1 MMDEEVIRRFEEILR
16 AREFYVVGKKVARVD
31 ALDAVLGRPM
41 YTSDLLADRPLVVRA
56 VRSPHP
62 HALIKRVDSSASRAA
77 EGVVDVI
84 THKEIPGANLAGS
97 LTPDRP
103 LLAVDRV
110 RHFGEAVALIV
121 GVSEEAAEE
130 GVRRFRVEY
139 EPVPAVFDPV
149 EALDPRAPKVQ
160 EQGNL
165 VNHVKIRK
173 GNVEEGFA
181 RSDVVVRNEFR
192 TPFMDGLPIE
202 IEVAYAYPDLDG
214 GVTCIAS
221 MQNPFDVHARVSA
234 ILGIPPEK
242 VRVVQAATGGGFG
255 PKSDESPIDVA
266 AYASLAAVR
275 NGRPALATFT
285 REEAM
290 AVQTKRHRFVIVN
303 ETGATSDGR
312 LTAWRSTLYADTGAY
327 ISKGHL
333 VIQRATFHCTG
344 PYEVP
349 NVWADGY
356 AVLTNNTVAG
366 STRGFG
372 APQAL
377 FAAEVQMDILAK
389 RLEMDPFELRAK
401 NALRPGSLTA
411 TSQRIDDDGLVRCIE
426 RARSLSRWSE
436 RRSEYRSFNSA
447 GGRYRR
453 GMGVALLYHGN
464 TLGPEGDDYAI
475 VHLRAEPDG
484 TLKLH
489 TGLTEYGTGAI
500 TSLAMIV
507 AEVFG
512 LRVEDVHVL
521 RPDTSAVKNPGPT
534 VASRTTVIG
543 GRAALAAA
551 AKLRERLEGVAAE
564 LLGCRRDEVEFSGG
578 RVRVRGDPSRSVS
591 FAELVRRARSIGVET
606 SAEGYYKAPETRWDK
621 ETGQG
626 APYNQYTFGAL
637 VSEVEVDTVTGLVR
651 VIRMTAV
658 YDVGRAIN
666 PLGLQAVIEGGSIM
680 GLGHALTEEM
690 LHVNGIPV
698 TLGLQGY
705 LIPSSAE
712 VPEEVVHEVVE
723 SPGPIGALG
732 AKAMGEIPVV
742 LPMASIANAVADAV
756 GVHIRETPLK
766 PELVLRA
773 LEEVGLVWRPR

>member
-1 MMDEEVIRRFEEILR
+1 MDEEVVRRFEEILR
-16 AREFYVVGKKVARVD
+16 AREFFVVGKRVARVD

-41 YTSDLLADRPLVVRA
+41 YTSDLLAERPLVVRA

-62 HALIKRVDSSASRAA
+62 HALIRRVDPSAARAV
-77 EGVVDVI
+77 EGVVDAI
-84 THKEIPGANLAGS
+84 THREIPGANLAGS

-110 RHFGEAVALIV
+110 RHFGEAVALVV
-121 GVSEEAAEE
+121 GVGEEAAEE

-181 RSDVVVRNEFR
+181 RSDVVLRNEFR

-234 ILGIPPEK
+234 ILGLPPEK

-266 AYASLAAVR
+266 AYASLAAIR
-275 NGRPALATFT
+275 NRRPALATFT

-303 ETGATSDGR
+303 ETGATSEGR
-312 LTAWRSTLYADTGAY
+312 LLAWRSTLYADTGAY

-377 FAAEVQMDILAK
+377 FAAEVQMDLLAK
-389 RLEMDPFELRAK
+389 RLEMDPFELRAM

-436 RRSEYRSFNSA
+436 RRSEYRRFNSA

-453 GMGVALLYHGN
+453 GIGVALLYHGN

-489 TGLTEYGTGAI
+489 TGLTEYGTGAM
-500 TSLAMIV
+500 TSLAMIA
-507 AEVFG
+507 AEAFG
-512 LRVEDVHVL
+512 LRVEDVQVL

-551 AKLRERLEGVAAE
+551 AKLRERLESVAAE
-564 LLGCRRDEVEFSGG
+564 LLGCGREEVEFAGG
-578 RVRVRGDPSRSVS
+578 RVGVRGDPSRSMS

-606 SAEGYYKAPETRWDK
+606 SAEGYYKAPDTRWDK

-690 LHVNGIPV
+690 LHVGGVPV

-712 VPEEVVHEVVE
+712 VPGEIVHEVVE

-742 LPMASIANAVADAV
+742 LPMASIANAVADAI
-756 GVHIRETPLK
+756 GVHTKETPLK

-773 LEEVGLVWRPR
+773 LAEAGLVWRPR